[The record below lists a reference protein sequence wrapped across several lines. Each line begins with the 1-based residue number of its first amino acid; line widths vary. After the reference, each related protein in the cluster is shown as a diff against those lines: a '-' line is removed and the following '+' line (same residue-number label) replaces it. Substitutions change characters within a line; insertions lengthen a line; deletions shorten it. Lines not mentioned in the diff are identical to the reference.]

1 MNTTEVSLASLEI
14 NKIEALLEMMFLAA
28 YADGEVSAA
37 ERAAFKA
44 QILVGTEG
52 QLQVAMVEMIM
63 RQVEE
68 ALVHDGREERFA
80 AIRQRIPEERMRR
93 AALEI
98 AGRILRADGELHV
111 DEVAFLGRAAEALGL
126 DPSVAHEI
134 LAKPAE

>member
-1 MNTTEVSLASLEI
+1 MNTTEVSLAALEI

-37 ERAAFKA
+37 ERAVFKS

-52 QLQVAMVEMIM
+52 QLQVVMVEMIL
-63 RQVEE
+63 RGVEE
-68 ALVHDGREERFA
+68 ALAHEGREERLA
-80 AIRQRIPEERMRR
+80 SIRQRIPDERMRR

-98 AGRILRADGELHV
+98 AGRILRADGAMHV
-111 DEVAFLGRAAEALGL
+111 DEIAFLGRAAEALGL

-134 LAKPAE
+134 LAKPVE